1 MVPPLDEVLAFKT
14 HFFLHA
20 KDANFKPF
28 NMNTFTD
35 TKRANVWYITRVLSR
50 FDTNL
55 APIRWTISL
64 LLISG
69 KIFDRLIF
77 NKMFEFFIVNN
88 LTSPSQSSFKPGSSC
103 VNQLLPITH
112 NIFKPFDDGLET
124 RIVFLDIS
132 KVFDKVWHE
141 WLLYKLEQNGIS
153 GDVLRFL
160 ADFFYHSKQRAALEN
175 YLNFE
180 LFPNQESF
188 CPAFSF

>member
-20 KDANFKPF
+20 KDANFKPA